1 MMTVPAAV
9 AFLGVAGAA
18 GQGTFALGF
27 MVLPQA
33 FAKMGSSVVF
43 GSLFFLLLSV
53 AAVTS
58 SISMMQVGLA
68 FIEEFMGLKRKLAVV
83 VQGFFASTGTLVVA
97 WFSKDLLAMDTYDF
111 FLGTLCF
118 FMSGMVMMILF
129 SWKLGVDSGPAGSG
143 GRFRHPDSQDLPF
156 HHEVCDAYPAAGYF
170 PGLAGGKYLGE
181 AGWPPVAA
189 LGRGEH
195 GAVIPMGFL
204 AAYVL
209 FLVFTPWLPA
219 GTNISRS
226 PVAEGTGVRLRAGR
240 PCAGGPPVLS
250 ARGKGLGLLAGEFAG
265 LTMRV
270 FAIV

>member
-1 MMTVPAAV
+1 M
-9 AFLGVAGAA
+9 
-18 GQGTFALGF
+18 
-27 MVLPQA
+27 
-33 FAKMGSSVVF
+33 
-43 GSLFFLLLSV
+43 

-129 SWKLGVDSGPAGSG
+129 SWKLGVDSGLRDLEDGSAIRIPRIY
-143 GRFRHPDSQDLPF
+143 RFIN
-156 HHEVCDAYPAAGYF
+156 EVCDAYPAAGYF
-170 PGLAGGKYLGE
+170 PGLAGGKHLGE
-181 AGWPPVAA
+181 AGGAVAA

-209 FLVFTPWLPA
+209 FLVFITMA
-219 GTNISRS
+219 S
-226 PVAEGTGVRLRAGR
+226 GR
-240 PCAGGPPVLS
+240 HKIYHGPQ
-250 ARGKGLGLLAGEFAG
+250 
-265 LTMRV
+265 
-270 FAIV
+270 